1 MDLIQ
6 FQQNL
11 LNIDIWELLRPIL
24 QDHFADI
31 EELNRKQLSEGE
43 KADNS
48 AMPDYKS
55 NVYADFK
62 ERFVPTYQIYPT
74 TDLRY
79 TGDFY
84 KAIKA
89 QFSTYGI
96 SIESFDGKAA
106 ELEAKYGSGIYGL
119 TTESLELFTKKLIDP
134 LIKSIHDAIFK
145 N

>member
-11 LNIDIWELLRPIL
+11 LNIDVWELLRPIL

-31 EELNRKQLSEGE
+31 EELNRKQLSDGE
-43 KADNS
+43 KATGEG
-48 AMPDYKS
+48 MPDYKS
-55 NVYADFK
+55 DAYANFK
-62 ERFVPTYQIYPT
+62 AQYVPTYQIYPT

-96 SIESFDGKAA
+96 SIESFDEKAA
-106 ELEAKYGSGIYGL
+106 QLEAKYGSSIYGL
-119 TTESLELFTKKLIDP
+119 TPESLEKFTKVLIEP
-134 LIKSIHDAIFK
+134 LVQAIKAAMFK